1 MDWFIAE
8 PAVVRVVGVNYRYL
22 RGGMSIPVLDHLSF
36 DVRHGEILG
45 VFGPNG
51 CGKSSL
57 LNVVAGLTKPQEGT
71 VEVDAP
77 DARVS
82 YLAQDY
88 MQTLLPWFQVRRNRT
103 LPLVYRGL
111 ARRDAEVAVK
121 ELLAFFDDPLDL
133 RRYPY
138 RLSGGQ
144 QQLLAL
150 LRCLIQEPHVALF
163 DEPFSAINFQRM
175 FWLRQRLA
183 LWAKQR
189 KISIILV
196 SHNFDDLLV
205 TCDRVLGVTG
215 PPLTIVAEAA
225 IPLAHPRA
233 LRDLASS
240 EIAAVKAQLYGT

>member
-1 MDWFIAE
+1 MDWSIAE
-8 PAVVRVVGVNYRYL
+8 PAVVRVAGVNYRYL
-22 RGGMSIPVLDHLSF
+22 REGMSVPVLDHLSF
-36 DVRHGEILG
+36 EVRHGEILG

-57 LNVVAGLTKPQEGT
+57 LNVVAGL
-71 VEVDAP
+71 
-77 DARVS
+77 
-82 YLAQDY
+82 
-88 MQTLLPWFQVRRNRT
+88 RT
-103 LPLVYRGL
+103 P
-111 ARRDAEVAVK
+111 RRDAEVAVK
-121 ELLAFFDDPLDL
+121 ELLAFFGDPLDL

-163 DEPFSAINFQRM
+163 DEPFSAISFHRM

-205 TCDRVLGVTG
+205 TCDRVLGVMG

-233 LRDLASS
+233 LRDLASP
-240 EIAAVKAQLYGT
+240 EITAVKARVYRT